1 MSARVGI
8 AGTDTF
14 HHEYFHVMM
23 EMLRCGKAMPA
34 AYVRAMASRYPAR
47 IARKE
52 PFNEET
58 AGEAYARHAMKAPP
72 GSNSEPWRFGLGS
85 GKG

>member
-23 EMLRCGKAMPA
+23 EMLRRSGDMPDD
-34 AYVRAMASRYPAR
+34 YVHEMAGRYPAR
-47 IARKE
+47 SARME
-52 PFNEET
+52 LFNEED
-58 AGEAYARHAMKAPP
+58 AAEAYAEHVMQSPP
-72 GSNSEPWRFGLGS
+72 GSNSEPWRFGI
-85 GKG
+85 